1 MYVVNSVMHIS
12 QMQLFAS
19 VIMRPLQRKRV
30 FCSFLFL
37 FSLLLTQRVLTLQE
51 MHCYFLVNEYVI
63 ATQRI
68 KHHLLLCF
76 SILVR
81 DQRAFRQRNR
91 RRAWAWPRPQNWF
104 RVLLA
109 NRDMDTFWKIHFRVT
124 RPTFNA
130 LCYLL
135 RGELQK
141 QHTRMRSPVSV
152 EERVAVALWRLA
164 TGDSFKSCGLQF
176 GIGMS
181 TAKTICAEFELCLLR
196 LKDQFMKFPLTRQ
209 ELQELMDEFEEEYG
223 IPQKVGAIDGCHIEI
238 NAPPDN
244 HEDYFNRKQHYSVYL
259 QAIVNCDKKI
269 YSC

>member
-1 MYVVNSVMHIS
+1 MHIS

-37 FSLLLTQRVLTLQE
+37 FSLLLTQRVLTLQQ
-51 MHCYFLVNEYVI
+51 MYCYFLVNEYVTV
-63 ATQRI
+63 TQRI
-68 KHHLLLCF
+68 KQHLLLCF
-76 SILVR
+76 SRLVR
-81 DQRAFRQRNR
+81 DQRAFRQRNH

-109 NRDMDTFWKIHFRVT
+109 NRDMDTLWKIHFRVT
-124 RPTFNA
+124 RPTFNT
-130 LCYLL
+130 LCDLL
-135 RGELQK
+135 RGDLQK

-181 TAKTICAEFELCLLR
+181 SAKTICAE
-196 LKDQFMKFPLTRQ
+196 
-209 ELQELMDEFEEEYG
+209 Y
-223 IPQKVGAIDGCHIEI
+223 
-238 NAPPDN
+238 
-244 HEDYFNRKQHYSVYL
+244 
-259 QAIVNCDKKI
+259 
-269 YSC
+269 